1 MNNLGD
7 TAFNLSCL
15 NGHDQVLTL
24 LMRQED
30 TVTNVINKSGCN
42 SFHHACSSKNPLV
55 VKILLDYNEDNKVS
69 LKAKNKQ
76 GYTPFQLACSLKLS
90 EITSLFLKMKEE
102 DKNNAVILNKTADFF
117 ITCFHVQKDWKLEDF
132 LNNPTETSFDINAT
146 DPEKNTGFH
155 LACSRGNAK
164 VVETLLKISD
174 DFNFNLNVTNDN
186 GDTAF
191 HLACT
196 KGHKETL
203 HVLLKNAKD
212 KGLELNSTNKKGE
225 TGLDLIRSGGH
236 STSSLQLEP
245 YMHPIYMPHMQST
258 FKLK

>member
-1 MNNLGD
+1 
-7 TAFNLSCL
+7 
-15 NGHDQVLTL
+15 
-24 LMRQED
+24 MRQED
-30 TVTNVINKSGCN
+30 IVTNVINKSGCN

-55 VKILLDYNEDNKVS
+55 VKILLDYNEDNKIS

-117 ITCFHVQKDWKLEDF
+117 IICFHVQKPIQKDWKLEDF
-132 LNNPTETSFDINAT
+132 LNNTTKTSFDINAT

-186 GDTAF
+186 GDTGF

-203 HVLLKNAKD
+203 HILLKNAKD

-225 TGLDLIRSGGH
+225 KGLDLIRSGGH
-236 STSSLQLEP
+236 STSSLQLER